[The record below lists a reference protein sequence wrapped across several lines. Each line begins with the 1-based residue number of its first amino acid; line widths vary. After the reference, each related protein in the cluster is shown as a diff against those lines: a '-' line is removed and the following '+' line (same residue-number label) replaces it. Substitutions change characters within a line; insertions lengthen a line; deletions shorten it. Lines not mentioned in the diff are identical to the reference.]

1 VPDNDDI
8 DQRFKTLT
16 DQISA
21 RERKRMTKVAEQE
34 WARQPRLRRA
44 RRRRRTVIAV
54 AVLVA
59 AVGGF
64 VVYRPDVVEGVRA
77 SVFAGFA
84 DSGTGPT
91 AQSPEQAQ
99 VKAADVSPF
108 RGSPAQDYA
117 DGAKGLVMPK
127 PGALGGLSRKEVSA
141 ALRHTRKLLIA
152 SNLDRKVL
160 LGGRPN
166 ALIRLLDPEQRAPF
180 VKGLKRPDKSKK
192 GYESRRWVTS
202 LVPKSA
208 ELVSETFKVSGKTRL
223 TTFKENGF
231 SGVRIKVNYLFVYAI
246 QRPGRPETLTRLV
259 AHNLGTLDVWR
270 ESGRLR
276 LWIVDWNGGGTA
288 PARCDVDDVFVHPF
302 YPDSPPDLT
311 LKPGVKAVDA
321 YSLEEETN
329 EECSPLKSDT

>member
-1 VPDNDDI
+1 MPDNDDI

-21 RERKRMTKVAEQE
+21 RERKRMTKIAEQE

-44 RRRRRTVIAV
+44 RRRRRAAIAV

-59 AVGGF
+59 AAGGF

-84 DSGTGPT
+84 DSGTAPT

-108 RGSPAQDYA
+108 HGSPAQDYA
-117 DGAKGLVMPK
+117 NGAKGLVMPK
-127 PGALGGLSRKEVSA
+127 ARALGGLSRKDVSA

-180 VKGLKRPDKSKK
+180 VKGLKRPDGKK

-202 LVPKSA
+202 LAPKSS
-208 ELVSETFKVSGKTRL
+208 ELASETFKVNGKTRL
-223 TTFKENGF
+223 TAFKEDGF
-231 SGVRIKVNYLFVYAI
+231 VRVRIKVNYLFVYAI

-270 ESGRLR
+270 VGDRLR
-276 LWIVDWNGGGTA
+276 LWIVDWNGGGVA
-288 PARCDVDDVFVHPF
+288 PARCDVDDTFVHPF
-302 YPDSPPDLT
+302 YPDSPADLT
-311 LKPGVKAVDA
+311 LKADAKAVDA
-321 YSLEEETN
+321 YSQEEETN